1 MKEVKICPVCGGK
14 VTAKNRKYCSPKC
27 SKEGYRKRQ
36 AKYSIEKYHTEK
48 DKQNKEAKKPKK
60 ESQLERLARE
70 AREAGM
76 TYGQYVALEYAK
88 IKRG

>member
-27 SKEGYRKRQ
+27 SKEGYRRRQ
-36 AKYSIEKYHTEK
+36 ANYSIKRYHTEK
-48 DKQNKEAKKPKK
+48 EKQLKESRGPRK
-60 ESQLERLARE
+60 ESQLQEMARR

-76 TYGQYVALEYAK
+76 SYGQYVALGYARG
-88 IKRG
+88 KR